1 MISEDKTLMLNID
14 GVQYQA
20 INNRLEAV
28 ENSNREL
35 HAEIRTLSEKL
46 DLVLVRLDG
55 MNSRIED
62 MKFYVS
68 LTFGALAVFVAFA
81 ALVPAIAKF
90 IHSLRRPS
98 LTVEQVREMI
108 DEAMTRTSATR

>member
-1 MISEDKTLMLNID
+1 MTSQDKTLMLEID

-20 INNRLEAV
+20 INSRLKAV

-35 HAEIRTLSEKL
+35 HAEIRALSEKL

-55 MNSRIED
+55 VNSRIED

-68 LTFGALAVFVAFA
+68 LTFGALAVFVGIA
-81 ALVPAIAKF
+81 ALLPAISRF
-90 IHSLRRPS
+90 VQSLLKPS
-98 LTVEQVREMI
+98 LTVEQVSVMI
-108 DEAMTRTSATR
+108 EEAMTRTQTSR